1 MKIIVLN
8 EDNKIEE
15 LKIIDDLTDQCGRKV
30 YPSETGDYIVGDYG
44 DGSLAVEWYDEET
57 EEWLNR
63 RELKT
68 RLSVFDRVMLEGE
81 TSSRPVDEVAAS
93 RFLRAKRVSYICQE
107 GEES

>member
-1 MKIIVLN
+1 MKIIALN

-30 YPSETGDYIVGDYG
+30 YPSETGDYIVEDYG
-44 DGSLAVEWYDEET
+44 DGSFATEWYDEEA

-63 RELKT
+63 REFKT
-68 RLSVFDRVMLEGE
+68 KFGVFDRVMLEGE

-93 RFLRAKRVSYICQE
+93 RFLRAKRVSYILQD
-107 GEES
+107 GEE